1 MQEDILSNFRVAL
14 DRFAIGYNKSVVLS
28 SVTQRSLGILDTSM
42 RGIEESLSTIVAAFE
57 EIRATGSST
66 SENAVRIDEMMS
78 AILVKNASMDSDVV
92 ERMDDIE
99 RAASDAR
106 HIDGLFRELQGKTK
120 SIENVTG
127 AIRDVS
133 DRTNILAINAS
144 IEAARAGSVGKGF
157 RIIANEVRNL
167 AGQTGDFA
175 KEIESTI
182 GEFRSSVAVIDERM
196 RGFIELLERF
206 RSSFAEILANFKANA
221 VSIDEAGNFLTQIAA
236 AIQEETKALSEGLGS
251 LEQISANVKDTHAV
265 FSALSSSH
273 AFLDTL
279 LDKGE
284 A

>member
-1 MQEDILSNFRVAL
+1 MQEDILANYKVAL
-14 DRFAIGYNKSVVLS
+14 DRFAVGYNKSVVLS
-28 SVTQRSLGILDTSM
+28 SVTQRSLGILDSSM
-42 RGIEESLSTIVAAFE
+42 KGIEDALSTIVASFE
-57 EIRATGSST
+57 EIRATGAST
-66 SENAVRIDEMMS
+66 SDNAVRIDSMMS
-78 AILVKNASMDSDVV
+78 RILVENSTMDSDVV
-92 ERMDDIE
+92 ERMKELE

-106 HIDGLFRELQGKTK
+106 HIDGLFRDLQGKTK

-157 RIIANEVRNL
+157 RIIANEVRTL

-175 KEIESTI
+175 KEIDSTI

-196 RGFIELLERF
+196 RGFIDLLERF

-221 VSIDEAGNFLTQIAA
+221 GSIDEAGHFLSEIST
-236 AIQEETKALSEGLGS
+236 AIQEETKALTDGLAS
-251 LEQISANVKDTHAV
+251 LESISGSVKDTHAV
-265 FSALSSSH
+265 FSALSTSH
-273 AFLDTL
+273 DFLDTL

-284 A
+284 R